1 MDTPQPHLLRTFP
14 DLSGRLPWVKLA
26 DRPSRVHPLSSLGR
40 EVGLPNLWIKRD
52 DQNSP
57 IYSGNKVRK
66 FEYILADLLRRDRKV
81 IYTAGGIGSNHA
93 VATALFARHFG
104 LRSALLS
111 IDQPVLSYVRENI
124 LLASALGMDIHLYRS
139 KVTAL
144 ACGLARY
151 LARIARSR
159 EGRPCFVYFGGS
171 SPTGTIAFI
180 DAILELK
187 EQIEA
192 GHMPVPAHIFVATG
206 SCGTMA
212 GIEAGLRIAGLPTKA
227 VGVRVVDKIVTN
239 RTMVSFLA
247 NRAISHL
254 RRIDPSVPPVKVR
267 AREITLLDAY
277 FGGAYGRPTEEGKR
291 VIRLLSEYEGIS
303 LDPTYTGKAF
313 AGMLDFLRHNGAVDR
328 PSLFWHT
335 RNGVD
340 LTNLLR
346 SGPKPEDLPARLRR
360 YFEEPLFDPEL

>member
-1 MDTPQPHLLRTFP
+1 MDTPQPHLLRAFP
-14 DLSGRLPWVKLA
+14 ALSGRLPWVKLA

-40 EVGLPNLWIKRD
+40 KVGLTNLWIKRD

-66 FEYILADLLRRDRKV
+66 YEYIFADLLRRDRKV

-124 LLASALGMDIHLYRS
+124 LLASALDMDIHLYRS
-139 KVTAL
+139 KVA
-144 ACGLARY
+144 AVAFGLARY
-151 LARIARSR
+151 LARIAKSR
-159 EGRPCFVYFGGS
+159 GDRPCFVYFGGS

-180 DAILELK
+180 DAVLELK
-187 EQIEA
+187 EQIDAGEA
-192 GHMPVPAHIFVATG
+192 PVPAHIFVATG

-254 RRIDPSVPPVKVR
+254 RRIDPSVPAVKVR
-267 AREITLLDAY
+267 AREITLLDGF
-277 FGGAYGRPTEEGKR
+277 FGGAYGRPTSEGKQA
-291 VIRLLSEYEGIS
+291 IRLLAEHEGIS
-303 LDPTYTGKAF
+303 LDPTYTGKAV
-313 AGMLDFLRHNGAVDR
+313 AGMLDFLRRSEAVDR

-340 LTNLLR
+340 MSGHLR
-346 SGPKPEDLPARLRR
+346 SGPRPEELPARLQR
-360 YFEEPLFDPEL
+360 YFVEPLFDPDL